1 MEATFQKIR
10 KYNYWDGQTFSTGF
24 RRESYLQKIQKF
36 IGNKLVKVIVGQRRT
51 GKSYVL
57 RQIMDFLIN
66 NQGVNP
72 LNIFYL
78 NKEFTAFDEI
88 NAAEKLE
95 ALFDFYKSNL
105 QVTGKIYLFLDEIQN
120 IKEWERFVN
129 SYSQDFTAEYEIF
142 VTGSNSTLLSGELST
157 LLSGRYVEFEIF
169 PFSLT
174 EFAVYFD
181 REVNKD
187 LFLDYLKM
195 GGLPEMLNFTD
206 EEIRA
211 HYVEDLKNTI
221 ILRDIVRRKQVKDI
235 KLFEDI
241 LKFITLNIGNLTS
254 LLAIVKFFK
263 SKQIKTN
270 YETLSTY
277 VGHLLETFVVHEV
290 QRYDVRGKQALGGI
304 NKYYLNDLAFKNY
317 IFGFYPTDLGY
328 HLENFVFLHLKRA
341 GYRVSVGVLN
351 QQEIDF
357 IAEKADKKIYLQVA
371 WLLDKPET
379 VEREYGNLLSVKDN
393 YEKWVVSMDDVK
405 FSDYQGIK
413 HCRPWEVLQDL

>member
-10 KYNYWDGQTFSTGF
+10 KYNYWDGQTFSAGF
-24 RRESYLQKIQKF
+24 RREDYLQKIQKY

-57 RQIMDFLIN
+57 RQIMDFLVK

-72 LNIFYL
+72 SNIFYL

-95 ALFDFYKSNL
+95 DLFEYYKSNL

-169 PFSLT
+169 PFSLI
-174 EFAVYFD
+174 EFAGYFN

-195 GGLPEMLNFTD
+195 GGLPEMLTFTD
-206 EEIRA
+206 EEIRT
-211 HYVEDLKNTI
+211 HYVDDLKNTI

-241 LKFITLNIGNLTS
+241 FKFITLNIGNLTS

-263 SKQIKTN
+263 SKQISTN

-290 QRYDVRGKQALGGI
+290 QRYDVRGKQALGGV
-304 NKYYLNDLAFKNY
+304 NKYYLNDLAYKNY

-341 GYRVSVGVLN
+341 GYRISVGVLN

-357 IAEKADKKIYLQVA
+357 IAEKVDKKVYLQVA
-371 WLLDKPET
+371 WQVNSPET
-379 VEREYGNLLSVKDN
+379 IHREFGNLLAIRDN
-393 YEKWVVSMDDVK
+393 YEKIVISMDDVK
-405 FSDYQGIK
+405 FSDYQGIN
-413 HCRPWEVLQDL
+413 HFRPWEFIQVL

>member
-211 HYVEDLKNTI
+211 HYVE
-221 ILRDIVRRKQVKDI
+221 
-235 KLFEDI
+235 E
-241 LKFITLNIGNLTS
+241 IG
-254 LLAIVKFFK
+254 
-263 SKQIKTN
+263 
-270 YETLSTY
+270 
-277 VGHLLETFVVHEV
+277 
-290 QRYDVRGKQALGGI
+290 
-304 NKYYLNDLAFKNY
+304 
-317 IFGFYPTDLGY
+317 
-328 HLENFVFLHLKRA
+328 RA
-341 GYRVSVGVLN
+341 SCRERV
-351 QQEIDF
+351 
-357 IAEKADKKIYLQVA
+357 
-371 WLLDKPET
+371 
-379 VEREYGNLLSVKDN
+379 
-393 YEKWVVSMDDVK
+393 
-405 FSDYQGIK
+405 
-413 HCRPWEVLQDL
+413 

>member
-1 MEATFQKIR
+1 METTFEKIR
-10 KYNYWDGQTFSTGF
+10 KYNYWNGQTFHVGF
-24 RRESYLQKIQKF
+24 SREDYLQKIQKY

-57 RQIMDFLIN
+57 RQIMDFLVK
-66 NQGVNP
+66 NQDVNP
-72 LNIFYL
+72 SNIFYL

-88 NAAEKLE
+88 NSAQKLE
-95 ALFDFYKSNL
+95 VLFEYYKSNL
-105 QVTGKIYLFLDEIQN
+105 KVTGKIYLFLDEIQN
-120 IKEWERFVN
+120 VKEWERFVN

-157 LLSGRYVEFEIF
+157 LLSGRFVEFEIL

-174 EFAVYFD
+174 EFAAYLN
-181 REVNKD
+181 REIDKD

-206 EEIRA
+206 EEIRN
-211 HYVEDLKNTI
+211 HYVEGLKNTI
-221 ILRDIVRRKQVKDI
+221 ILRDIVQRKQIKDI

-241 LKFITLNIGNLTS
+241 FKFITLNIGNLTS
-254 LLAIVKFFK
+254 LLAIVKFLK
-263 SKQIKTN
+263 SKQITTN

-290 QRYDVRGKQALGGI
+290 QRYDVRGRQILGGV

-328 HLENFVFLHLKRA
+328 HLENFVFLLLKRA
-341 GYRVSVGVLN
+341 GYRVSVGVIN
-351 QQEIDF
+351 QREIDF
-357 IAEKADKKIYLQVA
+357 VAEKSGNKIYLQVA
-371 WLLDKPET
+371 WQLNNPET
-379 VEREYGNLLSVKDN
+379 IEREFGNLLAVKDN
-393 YEKWVVSMDDVK
+393 YEKMVITMDDLK
-405 FSDYQGIK
+405 FSDYEGVK
-413 HCRPWEVLQDL
+413 HFRPWEVLQLL